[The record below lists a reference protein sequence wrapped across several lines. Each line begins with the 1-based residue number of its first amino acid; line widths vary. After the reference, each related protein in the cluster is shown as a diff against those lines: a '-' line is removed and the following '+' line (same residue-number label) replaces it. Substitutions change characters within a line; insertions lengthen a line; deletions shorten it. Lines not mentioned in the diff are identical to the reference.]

1 MEVILSKNIK
11 SYVFLYLA
19 YEGFLEYNAIVVLPT
34 EASVECDWADGAA
47 VFKDNLDEMAFTNES
62 GLLRY
67 KITHSYKEHGEY
79 NMTCK

>member
-1 MEVILSKNIK
+1 MEVMLSKYNNGD
-11 SYVFLYLA
+11 VFLCLA
-19 YEGFLEYNAIVVLPT
+19 YEGFLEYNAFEVLPT
-34 EASVECDWADGAA
+34 VASVECDWADGAA
-47 VFKDNLDEMAFTNES
+47 VFKDNMDDMAFTNES